1 MNKILYLS
9 FYFEPDLC
17 AGSFRNS
24 PLAHELASQL
34 YKNGAVDVITTLPNR
49 YSTYSTEAKVHE
61 EVGNISI
68 KRIKLPVHKSGFID
82 QILSFKTF
90 YFKTLELVKESEY
103 DLVFASSSRLFTSF
117 LGFQIARKKKIPL
130 ILDIRDIFTDTLNDV
145 IPNKVIKFFLL
156 PILRFI
162 ESRVFNYASHINL
175 ISAGFEQYFK
185 IYSKPNYSFFTNGI
199 DQEFIHS
206 NEYRENLSKNKITI
220 TYAGNIGEGQGLHKI
235 IPKAAKLL
243 GNRYWF
249 RIIGDGGAKHL
260 LESEI
265 RAENVTNVS
274 IENPVKRTEL
284 LDIYKES
291 HFLFMHLNDY
301 KAFEKVL
308 PSKVFELGAF
318 PRPVIAG
325 VNGYSRLFIEK
336 FVPNTIVIKPTNSLE
351 LVDAIKQYKYTIIQ
365 REEFI
370 KNFDRRNINKEFASV
385 IVKYLK

>member
-1 MNKILYLS
+1 MKRVLYLS

-24 PLAHELASQL
+24 PLAKELASQL
-34 YKNGAVDVITTLPNR
+34 NNMGTVDVITTLPNR
-49 YSTYSTEAKVHE
+49 YSTYSTEAKVD
-61 EVGNISI
+61 EVVENISI
-68 KRIKLPVHKSGFID
+68 KRIKLPIHKSGFLD
-82 QILSFKTF
+82 QILSFKSY
-90 YFKTLELVKESEY
+90 YFKTLELVKDSDY

-145 IPNKVIKFFLL
+145 IPNKIIKFFLL

-175 ISAGFEQYFK
+175 ISAGFEEYFK
-185 IYSKPNYSFFTNGI
+185 VYSKPNYSFFTNGI

-206 NEYRENLSKNKITI
+206 NDYREKLPESKITI

-243 GNRYWF
+243 GNGYWF

-265 RAENVTNVS
+265 RAENATNVS
-274 IENPVKRTEL
+274 IEKPVKRSEL
-284 LDIYKES
+284 LNIYKES

-318 PRPVIAG
+318 PRPIIAG
-325 VNGYSRLFIEK
+325 VNGYSKLFIEK
-336 FVPNTIVIKPTNSLE
+336 YISNTILIKPTNSHE
-351 LVDAIKQYKYTIIQ
+351 LVEAINDYKYTIIQ
-365 REEFI
+365 REDFI
-370 KNFDRRNINKEFASV
+370 LNFDRRNINKKFASE
-385 IVKYLK
+385 IIKYL

>member
-1 MNKILYLS
+1 MRKILYLS

-24 PLAHELASQL
+24 PLAKELASQL
-34 YKNGAVDVITTLPNR
+34 KNEGSVDVITTLPNR
-49 YSTYSTEAKVHE
+49 YSTYSTDAKVHE

-82 QILSFKTF
+82 QILSFKTY
-90 YFKTLELVKESEY
+90 YFKTLELVKDSDY

-145 IPNKVIKFFLL
+145 IPNKIIKSFLL
-156 PILRFI
+156 PILRFM
-162 ESRVFNYASHINL
+162 ESRVFNYATHINL

-185 IYSKPNYSFFTNGI
+185 VYSKPHYSFFTNGI
-199 DQEFIHS
+199 DQEFIHL
-206 NEYRENLSKNKITI
+206 NDYREKLPESKITI

-243 GNRYWF
+243 GNGYWF
-249 RIIGDGGAKHL
+249 RVIGDGGAKYL

-265 RAENVTNVS
+265 RSENVTNVS

-284 LDIYKES
+284 LDIYKQS

-325 VNGYSRLFIEK
+325 VNGYSRFFIEK
-336 FVPNTIVIKPTNSLE
+336 YVPNTILIKPTDSLE
-351 LVDAIKQYKYTIIQ
+351 LVDAINQYKYTIIQ
-365 REEFI
+365 RDEFI